1 MKNKIITL
9 AISFICFIICFTICF
24 CIGYKKGKSS
34 IEIQKDTTV
43 IEKVITQY
51 KPVYKAEHP
60 LDFQKITVPTY
71 VIFPEYI
78 DSSKHTVIC
87 LKDSLDV
94 LKHFADSLEIELQ
107 RVQRYYVADDYEA
120 WVSGIDPVLDSIK
133 VKQQIHQVTNTHIE
147 KEKMFNLNIGL
158 NANGWSKKSYE
169 FSPNINLSYTKKR
182 VTLTGEVGL
191 QVPFNNTP
199 GTIPYW
205 QIGLNYSLYSF

>member
-158 NANGWSKKSYE
+158 NANG
-169 FSPNINLSYTKKR
+169 
-182 VTLTGEVGL
+182 
-191 QVPFNNTP
+191 
-199 GTIPYW
+199 
-205 QIGLNYSLYSF
+205 